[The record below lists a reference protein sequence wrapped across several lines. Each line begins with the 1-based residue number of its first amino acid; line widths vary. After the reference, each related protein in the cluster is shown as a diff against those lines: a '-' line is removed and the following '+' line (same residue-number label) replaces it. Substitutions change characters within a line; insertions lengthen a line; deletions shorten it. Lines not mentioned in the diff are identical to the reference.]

1 MDFTR
6 AAALDSCNNYWNYY
20 INHNTMSKTKEIK
33 LMIIENFIDYY
44 TTDETEREEM
54 KEEAAT
60 YVEEDWVDEI
70 GQAFDINENS

>member
-1 MDFTR
+1 M
-6 AAALDSCNNYWNYY
+6 
-20 INHNTMSKTKEIK
+20 KETKEVK

-44 TTDETEREEM
+44 TTDESERIEM

-70 GQAFDINENS
+70 EQSFKTI